1 MFNYDKDSNFLLT
14 KLQKFI
20 SDDSYSL
27 AVLATAPNLEMDN
40 KVIWRFGST
49 LFFCQSGRT
58 IGGFVI
64 SFQIPFPE
72 QSELIF
78 QNHMIK

>member
-20 SDDSYSL
+20 SDESYSL

-40 KVIWRFGST
+40 KVI
-49 LFFCQSGRT
+49 
-58 IGGFVI
+58 
-64 SFQIPFPE
+64 
-72 QSELIF
+72 
-78 QNHMIK
+78 